1 MIDEVIGIGCDW
13 GTTSLRAYLLGRDA
27 QIIEK
32 IEAQKGIMSVK
43 DGDFEKVFEEIVGT
57 WMDVYPTCPI
67 VLSGMIG
74 SRQGWL
80 EAPYIE
86 CPAQLNQLAKKLTV
100 INLIRKR
107 KVFLVPG
114 LTFKDEEGIPDT
126 MTQKDYDEGGIKSQ
140 MEDMFGV
147 KLYGDETFDELMI
160 IKNTGK
166 HPRDMADGGKVPA
179 APSQLVSESD
189 MILGYRGDD
198 AYGGGRAG
206 GPPGGPG
213 ESSSDAGFA
222 NTSPSRA
229 GPVDM
234 GFIDSGPTVNPNLA
248 KKGPT
253 LVGPGPTGEGPGP
266 DYVMSTTPEP
276 TLLDNI
282 INAGTNIINN
292 PITRTLGLATLT
304 AINPTLAGKVRQG
317 MMVKGMLDLAG
328 DISLEDLTLGGG
340 DVTGQTTALYKDGG
354 LASMFVEKR

>member
-114 LTFKDEEGIPDT
+114 LTFKDEEGIPDVMRGEEIQILGSSST
-126 MTQKDYDEGGIKSQ
+126 ADQKEQLICLPGSHSKWVRVSCGNVIAFSTYMTG
-140 MEDMFGV
+140 
-147 KLYGDETFDELMI
+147 ETYE
-160 IKNTGK
+160 
-166 HPRDMADGGKVPA
+166 AVE
-179 APSQLVSESD
+179 APSASSTCTTYNYYSALMRNSAKNRIAVEVAVIRMCSSTVSRL
-189 MILGYRGDD
+189 M
-198 AYGGGRAG
+198 AA
-206 GPPGGPG
+206 
-213 ESSSDAGFA
+213 
-222 NTSPSRA
+222 
-229 GPVDM
+229 
-234 GFIDSGPTVNPNLA
+234 
-248 KKGPT
+248 
-253 LVGPGPTGEGPGP
+253 
-266 DYVMSTTPEP
+266 
-276 TLLDNI
+276 
-282 INAGTNIINN
+282 
-292 PITRTLGLATLT
+292 
-304 AINPTLAGKVRQG
+304 
-317 MMVKGMLDLAG
+317 
-328 DISLEDLTLGGG
+328 
-340 DVTGQTTALYKDGG
+340 
-354 LASMFVEKR
+354 